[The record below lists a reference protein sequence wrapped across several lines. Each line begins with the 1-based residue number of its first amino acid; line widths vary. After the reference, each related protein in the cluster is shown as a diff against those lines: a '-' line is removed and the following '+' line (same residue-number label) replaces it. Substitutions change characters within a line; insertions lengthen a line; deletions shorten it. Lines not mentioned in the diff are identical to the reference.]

1 VRAKAKNDHGATHPE
16 VEHDRSA
23 AKCCEHCGHA
33 VNEDAL
39 VDAALLRLHDLLQ
52 TPQPENDILLVV
64 NRFCIETLGCDFSS
78 TYIHDPERDV
88 YRLACN
94 VGARE
99 EVQKEFTEVEF
110 PRGSLPLI
118 EHFSVGSLVEI
129 EDTEKQKLVPVVLF
143 RSLRVSSTMFVP
155 IAGMGGIAAIWAF
168 GYRKRTGSFSSL
180 QRRLALGIAQV
191 SAKALDNARLIESYR
206 QASELKSA
214 FLATLSH
221 ELRTPV
227 HVILG
232 MMECLKDEGLQGEQ
246 AEFASTVD
254 RQARVL
260 ASMIDDLLDLSAI
273 EANRVELAQD
283 SFDPRTVVEAT
294 ITDWADKAGAKGLV
308 LSSSVRRGVPHA
320 VVGDPRR
327 LGQILGNLLSNAVKY
342 TETGSIEVTLGEISE
357 ESSRTRLRFAVR
369 DTGIGIAPEGQRRLF
384 EAFSRVHP
392 ESHRHYGGTGLGL
405 AICKRLA
412 ALFDGEIGVESQIG
426 EGSTFWFTVRLERRD
441 RRGLLAA
448 RPSSAGKRPS
458 VRAAGARTERRRRP
472 DAHSPA

>member
-1 VRAKAKNDHGATHPE
+1 VSAKAKNDHGATHPG
-16 VEHDRSA
+16 VESPPSA
-23 AKCCEHCGHA
+23 PRCCEHCGHA
-33 VNEDAL
+33 VHEDAF

-88 YRLACN
+88 YRLASN

-118 EHFSVGSLVEI
+118 EHFSLGSVIEI
-129 EDTEKQKLVPVVLF
+129 EDTETQTLVPVVLF

-168 GYRKRTGSFSSL
+168 GYRKRTGPFSSI

-191 SAKALDNARLIESYR
+191 SAKALDNARLIDSYR

-232 MMECLKDEGLQGEQ
+232 MMECLIDEGLQGEQ
-246 AEFASTVD
+246 VDLASTVN

-283 SFDPRTVVEAT
+283 TFDPRTVIESAMK
-294 ITDWADKAGAKGLV
+294 DWSDKATSKGLAI
-308 LSSSVRRGVPHA
+308 SSSIGRGVPRS
-320 VVGDPRR
+320 VIGDPRR

-342 TETGSIEVTLGEISE
+342 TESGGIEVTLSQTAD
-357 ESSRTRLRFAVR
+357 ESSRARLRFEVR
-369 DTGIGIAPEGQRRLF
+369 DSGIGIAPEGQRRLF

-412 ALFDGEIGVESQIG
+412 ALFDGEVGVESQIG

-441 RRGLLAA
+441 RRAVLAA
-448 RPSSAGKRPS
+448 RPSSGQRPA
-458 VRAAGARTERRRRP
+458 VRSNVGRSDRRRP
-472 DAHSPA
+472 DAYSPA